1 MLSFLIVLWGQE
13 TTQLAAHTLGRR
25 FIGADINLGSVQTI
39 LGVHTCITLKKLFND
54 HGYKCIKI

>member
-39 LGVHTCITLKKLFND
+39 LGVHTCITLKKLIRI
-54 HGYKCIKI
+54 KQTKRIKI